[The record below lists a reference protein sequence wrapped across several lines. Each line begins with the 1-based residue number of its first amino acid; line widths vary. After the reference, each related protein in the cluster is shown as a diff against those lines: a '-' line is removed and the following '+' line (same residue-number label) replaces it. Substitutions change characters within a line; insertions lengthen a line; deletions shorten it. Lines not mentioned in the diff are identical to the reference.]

1 MNDGILP
8 DDHGNP
14 QLLIGITKNKVLL
27 LQKAV
32 DHYVKF
38 QLGVNS
44 HEAQEYK
51 VILKELRDHIL
62 LLDW

>member
-1 MNDGILP
+1 MNNALLP
-8 DDHGNP
+8 YKCGNP

-32 DHYVKF
+32 DHYIKF
-38 QLGVNS
+38 QLGMNS
-44 HEAQEYK
+44 PEAGEYK
-51 VILKELRDHIL
+51 AILKELRDHVS